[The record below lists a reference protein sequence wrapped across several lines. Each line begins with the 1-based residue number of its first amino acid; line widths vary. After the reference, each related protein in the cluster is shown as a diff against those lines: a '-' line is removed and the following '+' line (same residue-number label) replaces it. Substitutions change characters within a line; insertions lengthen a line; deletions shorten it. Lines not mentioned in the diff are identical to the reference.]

1 MPQSSTHR
9 IRPPPGARRAG
20 LAALCAAA
28 GFALGGCA
36 GLEGIAWPWQGFR
49 PGSEKRAG
57 QARASELEHAEVY
70 RSAQAER
77 VAYLEREIE
86 RLRADLRQAE
96 ESLVAIES
104 GLRGVH
110 TRADAVSLLA
120 EARIE
125 VDRAGR
131 NIVWRPERMRE
142 AHAKLDEAERQLQAG
157 HAGSAVFFASR
168 AQRIAQN
175 LNDEALKL
183 TLDDSARFVKTERA
197 NLRAGPSIEHDVVG
211 TLEQATPVFAERERG
226 GWVLVRTLGGPVG
239 WIHTSLLRP
248 R

>member
-1 MPQSSTHR
+1 MPQPTTDRAH
-9 IRPPPGARRAG
+9 PPPGARRAG
-20 LAALCAAA
+20 LAALCAAT
-28 GFALGGCA
+28 GIALCGCA
-36 GLEGIAWPWQGFR
+36 GLEGVAWPWQGFDS
-49 PGSEKRAG
+49 GSGERAG
-57 QARASELEHAEVY
+57 HVSELEHADVY

-77 VAYLEREIE
+77 VAYLEREVE

-157 HAGSAVFFASR
+157 HAGSSVFFASR

-183 TLDDSARFVKTERA
+183 ARDDSARFVKTERA
-197 NLRAGPSIEHDVVG
+197 NLRTGPSTEHDVVE
-211 TLEQATPVFAERERG
+211 TLEEATPVFAERQRG
-226 GWVLVRTLGGPVG
+226 DWVLVRTLGGPVG